1 MNILLEV
8 CVDDVHGLAA
18 ALAGGAD
25 RIELCA
31 ALAVGGL
38 TPSPGLMRAAAGSA
52 VPVHAMVRPRAGH
65 FCYDAQEGAAMLAD
79 IDAIHAAGFAGVV
92 LGASTGDGRLDHRRL
107 APLLAH
113 ARRLGL
119 ACTLHR
125 AIDLCP
131 DLVAATRTA
140 VELGFGRILTS
151 GGALTA
157 AQGIDQLARCFDA
170 AAGALVIMPGAGVNV
185 ETIAALKAGL
195 PLAEVHA
202 SCSVPLTPGDPRAI
216 AFGFDTSTRR
226 QTSAAQ
232 VAALKAA
239 LR

>member
-1 MNILLEV
+1 MILLEV
-8 CVDDVHGLAA
+8 CVDNVHGLAA

-31 ALAVGGL
+31 ALDVGGL
-38 TPSPGLMRAAAGSA
+38 TPSPGLMCAAAGSA
-52 VPVHAMVRPRAGH
+52 VPVFAMVRPRAGD
-65 FCYDAQEGAAMLAD
+65 FRYGDDECAVMRAD
-79 IDAIHAAGFAGVV
+79 IDAIHAAGLQGVV
-92 LGASTGDGRLDHRRL
+92 LGASTDDGRLDHRTL

-140 VELGFGRILTS
+140 VDLGFDRILTS
-151 GGALTA
+151 GGAPGA
-157 AQGIDQLARCFDA
+157 AQGIEQLARCFEQ
-170 AAGALVIMPGAGVNV
+170 AAGALVVMPGAGVNV
-185 ETIAALKAGL
+185 DTLGALRAGL

-202 SCSVPLTPGDPRAI
+202 SCSVLLPAADARAV
-216 AFGFDTSTRR
+216 AFGFDSGGRR
-226 QTSAAQ
+226 QTSAGQ

-239 LR
+239 LRN